1 MESAS
6 LGLAHR
12 AWRLLP
18 AETRR
23 RAMTRVAG
31 LIAGR
36 PDRLPPAASEG
47 IVVAGDIDGANGL
60 AETSRIM
67 DTVFRQIGVGRGT
80 LQLGLPSVTPAPG
93 ALPPAEAAMLA
104 VVNAPILPVG
114 LARWPRALMRGR
126 RVIGLFVW
134 ELPAV
139 PAAWHVGAKF
149 VHEIWAPSA
158 FCAEAF
164 EPLAPG
170 RVRVVPYPLAAL
182 PPPRIEGGRADFG
195 LPEGALVV
203 LVVFNLA
210 SSRVRKNPEGAIRAF
225 RAAFGDRPDRM
236 LVLKL
241 SGTSLYPEDLAEIRA
256 MVADAPNIR
265 VIDETIP
272 EPALRGLIAASDI
285 VMSLH
290 RAEGFGLIPATAM
303 LLGRPV
309 VTTGWSG
316 NMSFMDADSAGLVK
330 YDLVPVNDP
339 RGTYRLEGSRW
350 AEPDAGHAAALL
362 RQLAD
367 DPSARA
373 ALAAR
378 GRETAMRALGD
389 APVRDALAA
398 SGIR

>member
-1 MESAS
+1 
-6 LGLAHR
+6 
-12 AWRLLP
+12 
-18 AETRR
+18 
-23 RAMTRVAG
+23 
-31 LIAGR
+31 
-36 PDRLPPAASEG
+36 
-47 IVVAGDIDGANGL
+47 
-60 AETSRIM
+60 
-67 DTVFRQIGVGRGT
+67 
-80 LQLGLPSVTPAPG
+80 
-93 ALPPAEAAMLA
+93 
-104 VVNAPILPVG
+104 
-114 LARWPRALMRGR
+114 
-126 RVIGLFVW
+126 
-134 ELPAV
+134 V

-182 PPPRIEGGRADFG
+182 PPPRIEGGRGDFG

-225 RAAFGDRPDRM
+225 RAAFGDRRDRV

-241 SGTSLYPEDLAEIRA
+241 SGTSLYPGDRAEIRA

-316 NMSFMDADSAGLVK
+316 NMSFMDAESAALVK

-339 RGTYRLEGSRW
+339 RGTYRLQGSRW
-350 AEPDAGHAAALL
+350 AEPDFGHAAVLL

-378 GRETAMRALGD
+378 GREMATRALGD